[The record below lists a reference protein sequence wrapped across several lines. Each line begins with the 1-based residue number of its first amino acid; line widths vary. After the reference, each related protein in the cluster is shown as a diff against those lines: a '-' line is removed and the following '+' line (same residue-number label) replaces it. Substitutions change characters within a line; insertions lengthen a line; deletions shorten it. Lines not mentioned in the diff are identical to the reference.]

1 MNSSDQDRSVGSQWQ
16 SGITLSCREVSVW
29 MKGSKKVPVTVA
41 LPLSWLSRLEQRA
54 QQERKSLSALVRDWV
69 GEHLQEAQESGRVV
83 TVKSD
88 DQVWSSEVDA

>member
-1 MNSSDQDRSVGSQWQ
+1 
-16 SGITLSCREVSVW
+16 